1 MVKFFVFL
9 TTALGAAC
17 SPVLI
22 EKAAAQTAPVEGGA
36 FGLEAGQPISSLK
49 ILKNVEKNVYV
60 VTVPRPNREFE
71 TYIAFATNK
80 HGLCKIFAA
89 GKSYENDRYGSETQS
104 VFSKFKSVLIQK
116 YGKSK
121 DYDFLKYGAL
131 WKDSNEWV
139 MSLKQN
145 ERSLESF
152 WSRSEVIPWPNS
164 LKNINLSAKATS
176 SDSSYITLAYE
187 FTNFEKCKSDDSQL
201 ENSGL

>member
-1 MVKFFVFL
+1 MVKFFVLL
-9 TTALGAAC
+9 TTVLGAVC
-17 SPVLI
+17 SPVLV

-49 ILKNVEKNVYV
+49 IVKNVNKNTYV
-60 VTVPRPNREFE
+60 VTVPRPNSEFE
-71 TYIAFATNK
+71 SYIAFATDK
-80 HGLCKIFAA
+80 HGLCKIFAV

-104 VFSKFKSVLIQK
+104 VFSKFKTILIQK
-116 YGKSK
+116 YGKSQ
-121 DYDFLKYGAL
+121 DFDFIKYGAL

-152 WSRSEVIPWPNS
+152 WSRTEGIAWQNGI
-164 LKNINLSAKATS
+164 KHINLSAKATS
-176 SDSSYITLAYE
+176 SDSSYITLGYE
-187 FTNFEKCKSDDSQL
+187 FTNFEACKSDQSQL